1 MNDNDKDLIS
11 AYLDGETNASES
23 AQVEA
28 LLDSDSE
35 AFEYSNQLKQS
46 NIEINDFFKGE
57 SMDSLEQSVDNFIAE
72 QSASNSNLGSALP
85 SFNFGSLSAGIAS
98 ILSPPRAVGAM
109 AAFAIVGVLVL
120 PMIFQNEFDDPNI
133 ETYTIPWERSDASQ
147 NSIEEILTK
156 NLYDMSSKKILIS
169 KTVVL
174 DEQANKMEIF
184 LKLENLP
191 QDTDQVCVGG
201 FAMRD
206 DVKRI
211 FKFCPNSSDKA
222 LTFE

>member
-1 MNDNDKDLIS
+1 MNDIDKDLIS

-46 NIEINDFFKGE
+46 NIEISDFFKGE
-57 SMDSLEQSVDNFIAE
+57 SMDSLKQSVDDFVAE
-72 QSASNSNLGSALP
+72 HSVSNSNLASALP
-85 SFNFGSLSAGIAS
+85 RFNFGSLSAGIAS
-98 ILSPPRAVGAM
+98 MLSPSRAVGAM
-109 AAFAIVGVLVL
+109 AAFAIAGVLVL
-120 PMIFQNEFDDPNI
+120 PMIFQNEFNDPNI
-133 ETYTIPWERSDASQ
+133 ETYTISVERSDASQ
-147 NSIEEILTK
+147 NEIEEILAI
-156 NLYDMSSKKILIS
+156 NLYDMSSKNILIS

-174 DEQANKMEIF
+174 DEEANKMEIF
-184 LKLENLP
+184 LKLENLL
-191 QDTDQVCVGG
+191 QDTDQACVGG

-211 FKFCPNSSDKA
+211 FKFCPNSSDKV